1 MILHTASEGISFAKK
16 LEIDSAGFFEA
27 LAQQFSEQSEALLSF
42 SKENNKYITQIE
54 RAYYQVIT
62 DAIEGGYAF
71 NINTDDYIFETT
83 MQEEAGKAD
92 ILAQVMKIEE
102 TIIRFYTDAAEQS
115 KSLMADVP
123 RAFMLVVKKRNK
135 RLPKIKSLFE

>member
-1 MILHTASEGISFAKK
+1 MMLHTASEGISFAKK
-16 LEIDSAGFFEA
+16 LETDSAGFYET
-27 LAQQFSEQSEALLSF
+27 LARRFVEQSEILLSF
-42 SKENNKYITQIE
+42 SEENKKYTTQIE

-71 NINTDDYIFETT
+71 NINTDDYVFETLV
-83 MQEEAGKAD
+83 QEEASKSD
-92 ILAQVMKIEE
+92 ILVQVMKIEE

-135 RLPKIKSLFE
+135 RLPKLKSLF